1 MVPTDMSELALSSR
15 DLRSTESKYRALVE
29 QSLVGVFIVDTMCI
43 VYANPRAEEIFGY
56 GSQELEGIPFLPLI
70 APNDRAIVLDQIDRL
85 VTRQSAVCSAEF
97 TAIRKDG
104 ATVIV
109 GAQGRLAD
117 DAGRPL
123 IMGVLQDITE
133 KRRLQESELVYR
145 AKLERSMLG
154 TAEAVAR
161 MVELRDP
168 YTAGHERRVG
178 EIAAAI
184 AKKLG
189 WDTDRQEGLRI
200 AGSVHDVGKISVPS
214 GILTKP
220 GRLSSVEFELVKTHA
235 QQGYEI
241 LRDIDFPW
249 PVAEVARQHHERM
262 NGSGYPRGL
271 KGAEIL
277 PEARV
282 LAVADVVESMAS
294 HRPYRPALGLDEAL
308 EEIERNSSKL
318 YDPDAA
324 DACIEMFREDGLG
337 LPR

>member
-1 MVPTDMSELALSSR
+1 
-15 DLRSTESKYRALVE
+15 
-29 QSLVGVFIVDTMCI
+29 
-43 VYANPRAEEIFGY
+43 
-56 GSQELEGIPFLPLI
+56 
-70 APNDRAIVLDQIDRL
+70 VL
-85 VTRQSAVCSAEF
+85 
-97 TAIRKDG
+97 
-104 ATVIV
+104 V
-109 GAQGRLAD
+109 GAQGRLAN

-123 IMGVLQDITE
+123 VMGVLQDITE
-133 KRRLQESELVYR
+133 KRRLQENELVYR

-154 TAEAVAR
+154 TAETVAR

-200 AGSVHDVGKISVPS
+200 AGSVHDVGKITVPS
-214 GILTKP
+214 EILTKP

-235 QQGYEI
+235 QQGYEV
-241 LRDIDFPW
+241 LKDIDFPW
-249 PVAEVARQHHERM
+249 PIAEVARQHHERM

-271 KGAEIL
+271 KGKEIL

-294 HRPYRPALGLDEAL
+294 HRPYRPALGIDEAL
-308 EEIERNSSKL
+308 QEIERNSAKL

-324 DACIEMFREDGLG
+324 DVCIRMFREDGFA